1 MTAASYIY
9 RSEIRSNTPFG
20 LIIVRKEIAWK
31 KHQNITRKIGKLV
44 SYISFY
50 SILPLRD
57 YSILRVTG
65 KISLL
70 LLTVLPS

>member
-31 KHQNITRKIGKLV
+31 KTSKYNEENR
-44 SYISFY
+44 
-50 SILPLRD
+50 
-57 YSILRVTG
+57 
-65 KISLL
+65 
-70 LLTVLPS
+70 